1 MTTNSLNLSLAQL
14 GWNSEFEIHF
24 KAHASQGYEAGRVVS
39 EQKQTYRLLTLG
51 GEVLAQVSGKMRFQA
66 AAREEFPA
74 IGDWVLISV
83 HEGGQR
89 ATIHGILPRQSKFA
103 RKTAGTETKEQ
114 IVAANID
121 TIFLVNALN
130 YDFNV
135 RRMERYLTLAWE
147 SGARPVIVLSKADL
161 CTEVAERLAEV
172 EAIALGVPV
181 HVISSLTG
189 VGLDQLLSY
198 LQVGKTVAMLGS
210 SGTGKSTMLNYLYGQ
225 EIQKVQAVRH
235 GDDRGRHTTTAR
247 ELVVLPQGG
256 LIIDTPGMR
265 ELQLWGTESGLQDSF
280 GDVEDLARLCRFS
293 NCQHEQEPDC
303 AVQSAIQSGLMDQAR
318 FDSYLKLKKE
328 LSYLSRKVNQTEALA
343 EKAKW
348 KEINHIQ
355 KAFKHW

>member
-1 MTTNSLNLSLAQL
+1 MTTNNLKLSLPQL
-14 GWNSEFEIHF
+14 GWNSDFEMHF
-24 KAHASQGYEAGRVVS
+24 MSYASRGYKVGRVVS
-39 EQKQTYRLLTLG
+39 EQKQTYRLLTEG

-66 AAREEFPA
+66 TAREDFPA
-74 IGDWVLISV
+74 IGDWVLISP
-83 HEGGQR
+83 HEGGER
-89 ATIHGILPRQSKFA
+89 ASIHGILPRQSKFA
-103 RKTAGTETKEQ
+103 RKSAGTETKEQ

-121 TIFLVNALN
+121 TVFLVNALN

-135 RRMERYLTLAWE
+135 RRIERYLTLAWE

-161 CTEVAERLAEV
+161 CTEVAERLVEV
-172 EAIALGVPV
+172 EEIALGVPV

-189 VGLDQLLSY
+189 EGLDQLLTY

-210 SGTGKSTMLNYLYGQ
+210 SGTGKSTLLNYLYGQ
-225 EIQKVQAVRH
+225 DVQKVQAVRQ

-280 GDVEDLARLCRFS
+280 GDVEDLARQCRFS
-293 NCQHEQEPDC
+293 NCQHEQEPAC
-303 AVQSAIQSGLMDQAR
+303 AVQSALQAGLMAQAR
-318 FDSYLKLKKE
+318 FNSYLKLKKE
-328 LSYLSRKVNQTEALA
+328 LAYLSRKVNQTEALA

-348 KEINHIQ
+348 KKIYQMQ
-355 KAFKHW
+355 KVTKKW